1 MEKQQ
6 YRSYIKTRA
15 SLEDTPTEIHNGL
28 VTVYGPQAS
37 SYSTVL
43 RWSKRCEEE
52 KMDVEDKPRSGRPVT
67 QTTTENIEW
76 VRSIIEADP
85 HSTYDDIEAETLLS
99 RGTIE
104 TIIHERLKMKK
115 VTSRWVPHNL
125 TPEQKQERVRIC
137 RANLEKFHSGSW
149 RLYDIITGDET
160 WIYFK
165 QIGRKASNACWI
177 NEGKNPNT
185 IVRQGQ
191 YAPKRLYSIFFKAN
205 GWLLVHALDKGQTI
219 DRSYYIDNCLKPVV
233 EELWKQRPKTG
244 PKGLKLLHDNAKP
257 HDNPDVLAYIKGER
271 LQLMSHPPYSPD
283 LAPCDFWLNDYIKRN
298 LTDQEDEK
306 ALFKAVSKVVESIP
320 EKEYRKT
327 FDKLL
332 QRMQRCI
339 DNQGDYFE
347 HLM

>member
-1 MEKQQ
+1 
-6 YRSYIKTRA
+6 
-15 SLEDTPTEIHNGL
+15 
-28 VTVYGPQAS
+28 
-37 SYSTVL
+37 
-43 RWSKRCEEE
+43 
-52 KMDVEDKPRSGRPVT
+52 MDVEDKPRSGRPVT
-67 QTTTENIEW
+67 QTTTENIEL
-76 VRSIIEADP
+76 VQSVIEADP

-104 TIIHERLKMKK
+104 TIIHDHLKMKK

-125 TPEQKQERVRIC
+125 TLEQKQERVRIC
-137 RANLEKFHSGSW
+137 QANLAKFQSGSW
-149 RLYDIITGDET
+149 RLCDIITGDET

-177 NEGKNPNT
+177 NEGQNPNT
-185 IVRQGQ
+185 VVRQGQ

-205 GWLLVHALDKGQTI
+205 GWLFVHALETGQTI

-233 EELWKQRPKTG
+233 EEIWKQRPKTG

-257 HDNPDVLAYIKGER
+257 HDNPDVLAYIKGKS
-271 LQLMSHPPYSPD
+271 LQLMPHPRYSPD
-283 LAPCDFWLNDYIKRN
+283 LSPCDFWLNDYIKLH
-298 LTDQEDEK
+298 LTDQTDEDS
-306 ALFKAVSKVVESIP
+306 LFDAVTEVLNSIP

-327 FDKLL
+327 FTKLL
-332 QRMQRCI
+332 ERMQRCI